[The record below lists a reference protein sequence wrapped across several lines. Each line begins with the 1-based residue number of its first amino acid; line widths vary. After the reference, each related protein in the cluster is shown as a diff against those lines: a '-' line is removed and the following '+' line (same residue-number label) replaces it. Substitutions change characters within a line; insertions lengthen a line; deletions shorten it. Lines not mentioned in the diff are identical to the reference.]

1 MLVNLLTNVIIWI
14 HSTLKS
20 INTKPDY
27 KIADT
32 SMEYFLDTTK
42 TPTELDDFWK
52 EERDEW
58 DEETESY
65 FKTLNFTEYKNTS
78 VPENVTK
85 TLVRIKYWYND
96 TMYKYLTYNMN
107 HEWPPERKSGVVFNI
122 PIVSAQLLDSDD
134 KPVKDLLNKIKRY
147 AGPRGDFHD
156 QKVKISDML
165 YYDLETL
172 ETEFPKIKL
181 KNALGMIKYVNTL
194 DGYVTDLRVP

>member
-1 MLVNLLTNVIIWI
+1 MLWVYG
-14 HSTLKS
+14 TLKYITS
-20 INTKPDY
+20 RPDY

-42 TPTELDDFWK
+42 TPTDLDEFWE
-52 EERDEW
+52 EEREEW
-58 DEETESY
+58 DGETESY

-96 TMYKYLTYNMN
+96 TMYKYLTCNMN
-107 HEWPPERKSGVVFNI
+107 HEWPPERTQGIVFNV
-122 PIVSAQLLDSDD
+122 PIVLAQLLDSDD

-147 AGPRGDFHD
+147 AGPRGDFHNE
-156 QKVKISDML
+156 KVKISDML
-165 YYDLETL
+165 YYDMETL
-172 ETEFPKIKL
+172 ETEYPKIKL
-181 KNALGMIKYVNTL
+181 KNALGMTKIVSTI

>member
-20 INTKPDY
+20 INSKPDY

-78 VPENVTK
+78 VPENVSK

-172 ETEFPKIKL
+172 ETEYPKIKL

>member
-1 MLVNLLTNVIIWI
+1 MLVNLLTNVIIWVYG
-14 HSTLKS
+14 TLKYITS
-20 INTKPDY
+20 RPDY

-42 TPTELDDFWK
+42 TPTDLDEFWE
-52 EERDEW
+52 EEREEW
-58 DEETESY
+58 DGETESY

-96 TMYKYLTYNMN
+96 TMYKYLTCNMN
-107 HEWPPERKSGVVFNI
+107 HEWPPERTQGIVFNV
-122 PIVSAQLLDSDD
+122 PIVLAQLLDSDD

-147 AGPRGDFHD
+147 AGPRGDFHNE
-156 QKVKISDML
+156 KVKISDML
-165 YYDLETL
+165 YYDMETL
-172 ETEFPKIKL
+172 ETEYPKIKL
-181 KNALGMIKYVNTL
+181 KNALGMTKIVSTI

>member
-1 MLVNLLTNVIIWI
+1 MLFNLLTNVIIWVYD
-14 HSTLKS
+14 TLKYITS
-20 INTKPDY
+20 RPDY

-42 TPTELDDFWK
+42 TPTDLDEFWE
-52 EERDEW
+52 EEREEW
-58 DEETESY
+58 DGETESY

-96 TMYKYLTYNMN
+96 TMYKYLTCNMN
-107 HEWPPERKSGVVFNI
+107 HEWPPERTQGIVFNV
-122 PIVSAQLLDSDD
+122 PIVLAQLLDSDD

-147 AGPRGDFHD
+147 AGPRGDFHNE
-156 QKVKISDML
+156 KVKISDML
-165 YYDLETL
+165 YYDMETL
-172 ETEFPKIKL
+172 ETEYPKIKL
-181 KNALGMIKYVNTL
+181 KNALGMTKIVSTI

>member
-1 MLVNLLTNVIIWI
+1 MLVNLLTNVIIWVYG
-14 HSTLKS
+14 TLKYITS
-20 INTKPDY
+20 RPDY

-42 TPTELDDFWK
+42 TPTDLDEFWE
-52 EERDEW
+52 EEREEW
-58 DEETESY
+58 DGETESY

-96 TMYKYLTYNMN
+96 TMYKYLTCNMN
-107 HEWPPERKSGVVFNI
+107 HEWPPERTQGIVFNV
-122 PIVSAQLLDSDD
+122 PIVLAQLLDSDD

-147 AGPRGDFHD
+147 AGPRGDFHNE
-156 QKVKISDML
+156 KVKISDML
-165 YYDLETL
+165 YYDMEML
-172 ETEFPKIKL
+172 ETEYPKIKL
-181 KNALGMIKYVNTL
+181 KNALGMTKIVSTI

>member
-1 MLVNLLTNVIIWI
+1 MLFNLLTNVIIWVYG
-14 HSTLKS
+14 TLKYITS
-20 INTKPDY
+20 RPDY

-42 TPTELDDFWK
+42 TPTDLDEFWE
-52 EERDEW
+52 EEREEW
-58 DEETESY
+58 DGETESY

-96 TMYKYLTYNMN
+96 TMYKYLTCNMN
-107 HEWPPERKSGVVFNI
+107 HEWPPERTQGIVFNV
-122 PIVSAQLLDSDD
+122 PIVLAQLLDSDD

-147 AGPRGDFHD
+147 AGPRGDFHNE
-156 QKVKISDML
+156 KVKISDML
-165 YYDLETL
+165 YYDMETL
-172 ETEFPKIKL
+172 ETEYPKIKL
-181 KNALGMIKYVNTL
+181 KNALGMTKIVSTI

>member
-1 MLVNLLTNVIIWI
+1 MLVNLLTNVMLWVYG
-14 HSTLKS
+14 TLKYITS
-20 INTKPDY
+20 RPDY

-42 TPTELDDFWK
+42 TPTDLDEFWE
-52 EERDEW
+52 EEREEW
-58 DEETESY
+58 DGETESY

-96 TMYKYLTYNMN
+96 TMYKYLTCNMN
-107 HEWPPERKSGVVFNI
+107 HEWPPERTQGIVFNV
-122 PIVSAQLLDSDD
+122 PIVLAQLLDSDD

-147 AGPRGDFHD
+147 AGPRGDFHNE
-156 QKVKISDML
+156 KVKISDML
-165 YYDLETL
+165 YYDMETL
-172 ETEFPKIKL
+172 ETEYPKIKL
-181 KNALGMIKYVNTL
+181 KNALGMTKIVSTI

>member
-14 HSTLKS
+14 HSILKS
-20 INTKPDY
+20 INAKPDY

-42 TPTELDDFWK
+42 PPTELDDFWK
-52 EERDEW
+52 EEYDEW

-65 FKTLNFTEYKNTS
+65 FKTLNFTEYKNTT

-85 TLVRIKYWYND
+85 TVVRIKYWYND

>member
-1 MLVNLLTNVIIWI
+1 MLVNLLTNVMLWVYG
-14 HSTLKS
+14 TLKYITS
-20 INTKPDY
+20 RPDY

-42 TPTELDDFWK
+42 TPIDLDEFWE
-52 EERDEW
+52 EEREEW
-58 DEETESY
+58 DGETESY

-96 TMYKYLTYNMN
+96 TMYKYLTCNMN
-107 HEWPPERKSGVVFNI
+107 HEWPPKRTQGIVFNV
-122 PIVSAQLLDSDD
+122 PIVLAQLLDSDD

-147 AGPRGDFHD
+147 AGPRGDFHNE
-156 QKVKISDML
+156 KVKISDML
-165 YYDLETL
+165 YYDMETL
-172 ETEFPKIKL
+172 ETEYPKIKL
-181 KNALGMIKYVNTL
+181 KNALGMTKIVSTI

>member
-20 INTKPDY
+20 INSKPDY
-27 KIADT
+27 KITDT

>member
-20 INTKPDY
+20 INSKPDY
-27 KIADT
+27 KITDT

-42 TPTELDDFWK
+42 TPIELDDFWK

-58 DEETESY
+58 DGETESY
-65 FKTLNFTEYKNTS
+65 FRTLNFTEYKNTS

-96 TMYKYLTYNMN
+96 TMYKYLTYNMD

>member
-20 INTKPDY
+20 INSKPDY

-42 TPTELDDFWK
+42 TPIELDDFWK
-52 EERDEW
+52 EEHDEW
-58 DEETESY
+58 DGETESY

>member
-20 INTKPDY
+20 INSKPDY
-27 KIADT
+27 KITDT

-52 EERDEW
+52 GEHDEW
-58 DEETESY
+58 DGETESY

-78 VPENVTK
+78 VPENVSK

-96 TMYKYLTYNMN
+96 IMYKYLTYNMN

-172 ETEFPKIKL
+172 ETEYPKIKL
-181 KNALGMIKYVNTL
+181 KNALGIIKCVNTL

>member
-1 MLVNLLTNVIIWI
+1 MLVNLLTNVIIWVYG
-14 HSTLKS
+14 TLKYITS
-20 INTKPDY
+20 RPDY

-42 TPTELDDFWK
+42 TPTDLDEFWE
-52 EERDEW
+52 EEREEW
-58 DEETESY
+58 DGETESY

-96 TMYKYLTYNMN
+96 TMYKYLTCNMN
-107 HEWPPERKSGVVFNI
+107 HEWPPERTQGILFNV
-122 PIVSAQLLDSDD
+122 PIVLAQLLDSDD

-147 AGPRGDFHD
+147 AGPRGDFHNE
-156 QKVKISDML
+156 KVKISDML
-165 YYDLETL
+165 YYDMETL
-172 ETEFPKIKL
+172 ETEYPKIKL
-181 KNALGMIKYVNTL
+181 KNALGMTKIVSTI